1 MHMLVRDRRRSS
13 LATVRMGRVPARFV
27 MEANT
32 IVRTKA
38 RISTDVECLVKYAS
52 KMDYQGYVHGDF
64 MLKLLQL
71 ERDQE

>member
-1 MHMLVRDRRRSS
+1 
-13 LATVRMGRVPARFV
+13 